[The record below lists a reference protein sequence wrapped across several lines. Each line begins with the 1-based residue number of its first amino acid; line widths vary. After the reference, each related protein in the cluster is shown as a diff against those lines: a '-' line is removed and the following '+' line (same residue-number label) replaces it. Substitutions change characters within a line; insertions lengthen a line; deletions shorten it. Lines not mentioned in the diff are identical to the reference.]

1 VLHIVARSVKVRNM
15 SSLDAYL
22 TTRVT
27 AEQRQ
32 QFVEKAA
39 RFGKPSEVLRDIIVA
54 FIENRFI
61 VTQPTKVKE
70 VLYVTRSQD

>member
-1 VLHIVARSVKVRNM
+1 MHSVAQPDKVRNM
-15 SSLDAYL
+15 KSPLDSYL
-22 TTRVT
+22 TTRLTV
-27 AEQRQ
+27 EQRK
-32 QFVEKAA
+32 QFVSKAE

-54 FIENRFI
+54 FIENRLI

>member
-1 VLHIVARSVKVRNM
+1 MK
-15 SSLDAYL
+15 SLDAYL

-32 QFVEKAA
+32 QFVVKAE

-54 FIENRFI
+54 FIENRLQ
-61 VTQPTKVKE
+61 VNQPTIVKE

>member
-1 VLHIVARSVKVRNM
+1 M
-15 SSLDAYL
+15 SSLDSFM

-27 AEQRQ
+27 AEQRH
-32 QFVEKAA
+32 QFVVKAE

-54 FIENRFI
+54 FIENRLI